1 MTSSVLY
8 CVHGSVAV
16 LTLNNPPVNGISLDV
31 RAGIVASVRR
41 ALEDSLINAIVLIGT
56 ESAFS
61 SGADIRELG
70 TERATQEPTLRGV
83 IGTLEESPKPV
94 IAAIGGVC
102 MGGGLE
108 LALGCHFRVA
118 KPDATIAFPEVK
130 LGLLPGAGGTQ
141 RLPRATGLETALK
154 MIVSGE
160 PQSARELSGTALFDE
175 IVGDDL
181 QRAALGFAE
190 RLVSEERP
198 SRRLRDIEP
207 PRENARTLL
216 AAARAR
222 ALESSGGLPAPL
234 KCVEAVAAAID
245 CPFDEGMRLE
255 RRFFETL
262 LDTPQSKA
270 LRHVFKAERG
280 AARIPGIPVDTPTR
294 PIGRVGIVG
303 AGTMGGGIAMSFL
316 NANLPVVMLET
327 SAEALD
333 RGVANIRK
341 SYETSLAK
349 GRLTRADL
357 EARLANLRTGLDYG
371 ELAHCDL
378 IIEAVFESL
387 EVKQQVFARL
397 DASARAGAILA
408 SNTSTLD
415 LNRIA
420 ATTRRPGDVIGL
432 HFFSPAHV
440 MRLLEVVRGEKTAD
454 DVLVTCLN
462 LARRIKK
469 IAVVS
474 GVCDGFI
481 GNRMLHKY
489 QAAAEDLLVQGAS
502 PQQVDHAL
510 ERFGMAMGPFRVGDL
525 AGLDIGWAIRKHRA
539 KLNPAGAVPRIAD
552 RLCEAGRFGQKT
564 GAGWYRY
571 ELGKREPIPD
581 PTVNAMIAAFR
592 ADRGVASRP
601 VGEEE
606 IVQQCVGAL
615 VVEGSRILDEGIA
628 LRASDIDVVWV
639 NGYGFPRHRG
649 GPMHHAREM
658 GAPTVRD
665 GA

>member
-1 MTSSVLY
+1 MTSSVLSSI
-8 CVHGSVAV
+8 HGSVAV
-16 LTLNNPPVNGISLDV
+16 LALNNPPVNGISLDV
-31 RAGIVASVRR
+31 RASLVASVRQ
-41 ALEDSLINAIVLIGT
+41 ALEDPSIKAIVLIGT
-56 ESAFS
+56 ETAFS

-70 TERATQEPTLRGV
+70 TERATQEPTLRDV

-94 IAAIGGVC
+94 VAAIGGVC

-130 LGLLPGAGGTQ
+130 LGLMPGAGGTQ
-141 RLPRATGLETALK
+141 RLPRAIGLETALK

-160 PQSARELSGTALFDE
+160 PKSARELSGTALFDE
-175 IVGDDL
+175 IVSGNL

-190 RLVSEERP
+190 RLISEVRA
-198 SRRLRDIEP
+198 SRRLRDVEP
-207 PRENARTLL
+207 PRENAQTIL
-216 AAARAR
+216 AVARGQ
-222 ALESSGGLPAPL
+222 ALESSRGLPAPL
-234 KCVEAVAAAID
+234 KCVEAVAATINGS
-245 CPFDEGMRLE
+245 FDEGMRLE
-255 RRFFETL
+255 RRLFEAL
-262 LDTPQSKA
+262 LDTPESKA
-270 LRHVFKAERG
+270 LRHMFNAERA
-280 AARIPGIPVDTPTR
+280 AARIPGIPSDTPTR
-294 PIGRVGIVG
+294 PIRKVGIVG
-303 AGTMGGGIAMSFL
+303 AGTMGSGIAMNFL
-316 NANLPVVMLET
+316 SASLPVVMLET

-341 SYETSLAK
+341 NYETSLLK
-349 GRLTRADL
+349 GKLTRAEL
-357 EARLANLRTGLDYG
+357 EARLANLRTSLDYS
-371 ELAHCDL
+371 ELAECDL
-378 IIEAVFESL
+378 IIEAVFESP
-387 EVKQQVFARL
+387 EVKHQVFAKL

-415 LNRIA
+415 LNQIA

-462 LARRIKK
+462 LAKRIKK

-489 QAAAEDLLVQGAS
+489 QAAAEELLVQGAA

-510 ERFGMAMGPFRVGDL
+510 EHFGMAMGPFRVGDL

-539 KLNPAGAVPRIAD
+539 KLNPAQAVPRIAD

-571 ELGKREPIPD
+571 ETGKREPIPD
-581 PTVNAMIAAFR
+581 PTVDAVIEAFR
-592 ADRGVASRP
+592 ADRGGTSRP
-601 VGEEE
+601 VEEDE
-606 IVQQCVGAL
+606 IVQHCVGAL

-649 GPMHHAREM
+649 GPMHYAHETGFSKA
-658 GAPTVRD
+658 
-665 GA
+665 